1 MSIYLDYNA
10 SAPID
15 DRVLEKMIY
24 VYKNVIGNADSRTHD
39 FGDNARKIV
48 EDARGKVASI
58 LGINKDEVF
67 FTSGAT
73 ESNNIV
79 IQGLEE
85 YGRSEKKMHII
96 TTAIEHK
103 AVLETAKAMQKR
115 GFEVDFIMPGSDGR
129 VSAEEVL
136 SKVREDTLLV
146 SVMHVN
152 NETGVIQPVKEI
164 GEALAGTGTFFHIDA
179 TQSFG
184 KLVDELKALKYDMMS
199 MSAHKLGGPQG
210 VGGLILRKKHYK
222 LPPVKNVMYGGQ
234 QEKGLRPGT
243 IPVALIAGLGEA
255 CEIAEKDYKVNEK
268 HNREIKDAVFNLF
281 SLSGLKYEYNG
292 DQEYGI
298 SSAVNVFIEGVASE
312 ALMLATKQYCSI
324 SNGSAC
330 NSNSYS
336 VSYVLKA
343 MGLEDEVIRN
353 SIRISWGHETDRE
366 VLVEELSKMI
376 DVAKT
381 LV

>member
-85 YGRSEKKMHII
+85 YGRSEKRMHII

-115 GFEVDFIMPGSDGR
+115 GFEVDFIAPGSDGR

-136 SKVREDTLLV
+136 SKVRDDTLIV

-164 GEALAGTGTFFHIDA
+164 GDALAGTGTYFHVDA

-184 KLVDELKALKYDMMS
+184 KLVDELKELKYDMMS
-199 MSAHKLGGPQG
+199 MLS
-210 VGGLILRKKHYK
+210 LIH
-222 LPPVKNVMYGGQ
+222 
-234 QEKGLRPGT
+234 
-243 IPVALIAGLGEA
+243 I
-255 CEIAEKDYKVNEK
+255 
-268 HNREIKDAVFNLF
+268 
-281 SLSGLKYEYNG
+281 
-292 DQEYGI
+292 
-298 SSAVNVFIEGVASE
+298 
-312 ALMLATKQYCSI
+312 
-324 SNGSAC
+324 
-330 NSNSYS
+330 
-336 VSYVLKA
+336 
-343 MGLEDEVIRN
+343 
-353 SIRISWGHETDRE
+353 
-366 VLVEELSKMI
+366 
-376 DVAKT
+376 
-381 LV
+381 